1 MNYDYQI
8 IRLSDYSEEEYKSC
22 LSIMPEE
29 RRRSVERY
37 RFEADRKRTTAG
49 ELLAR
54 RMLSQ
59 RCGVRPE
66 EITICRTERGKPY
79 AKGMAVHFN
88 VSHSGDLVLCAVSDS
103 SIGADIERIRPVSDR
118 LMQRVCNDAEY
129 AYVTEDSISAEEKNR
144 RFILLWT
151 GKEAYSKY
159 LGTGIVSV
167 ADADVL
173 SKELQ
178 SGLTQFF
185 YEGYAVSIFSDCDDP
200 PTE

>member
-118 LMQRVCNDAEY
+118 LMQRV
-129 AYVTEDSISAEEKNR
+129 
-144 RFILLWT
+144 W
-151 GKEAYSKY
+151 KEA
-159 LGTGIVSV
+159 
-167 ADADVL
+167 
-173 SKELQ
+173 
-178 SGLTQFF
+178 
-185 YEGYAVSIFSDCDDP
+185 GYA
-200 PTE
+200 